1 MCPITEAGDIEMMK
15 MCEIYERAEI
25 GALPVYPIETA
36 RAFGIKTV
44 SYSDV
49 CEIYCRSRRELY
61 RMSLWGFS
69 YEENGQR
76 IIAVNEL
83 ACGERRR
90 RFTIAHELG
99 HCLLGHVSAGG
110 SAKPDSAQERAA
122 DRFAADLLAPV
133 AVLRMCGISS
143 AEELARVC
151 GISRSAAEIRFAE
164 LMRSGGISED
174 ELRVIMRFSGFVNK
188 YLQCRSSANHQI
200 NVYKRY

>member
-1 MCPITEAGDIEMMK
+1 MMKMIK

-25 GALPVYPIETA
+25 GSLPVCPIETA

-44 SYSDV
+44 NYSDI
-49 CEIYCRSRRELY
+49 CEIYSRSRRELY
-61 RMSLWGFS
+61 RVSLWGFS

-76 IIAVNEL
+76 IIAVNEH

-99 HCLLGHVSAGG
+99 HCLLGHVSEGG
-110 SAKPDSAQERAA
+110 GEKPNAAQEREA
-122 DRFAADLLAPV
+122 DRFAADLLAPI

-164 LMRSGGISED
+164 LMRSGGVSED
-174 ELRVIMRFSGFVNK
+174 ELRVIMRFSGFVDK
-188 YLQCRSSANHQI
+188 YLQCRSSVNHQI
-200 NVYKRY
+200 GVYKRY